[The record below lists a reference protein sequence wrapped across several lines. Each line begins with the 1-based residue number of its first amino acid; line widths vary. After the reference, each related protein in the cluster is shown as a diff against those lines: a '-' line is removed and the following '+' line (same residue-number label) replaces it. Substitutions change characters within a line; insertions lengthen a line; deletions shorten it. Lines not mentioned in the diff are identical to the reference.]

1 MAHFHAVGDFSSYQ
15 ESLYESLLALFVS
28 SFSKASRMKNKKKYH
43 FNFSRVSRIL
53 ELKSLQIKFL
63 ESGIKRTTVHYVFD
77 SKTCKVINTLIQK
90 FKNCKVGCVFPMV
103 AVSILPYAA
112 CVIRTEW
119 PSGRRTPLYATSIK
133 EHFEN
138 AQKYPR
144 TESGWDD
151 LNQRLS
157 WLLILFVDKVFYCSD
172 K

>member
-1 MAHFHAVGDFSSYQ
+1 MAHVHAVGDFSSYQ
-15 ESLYESLLALFVS
+15 EFLYESLLVLFVS

-53 ELKSLQIKFL
+53 ELQSLQIKFL
-63 ESGIKRTTVHYVFD
+63 ESGINSHGTKRLYPTRYEMTVLSQPLYIIYVFD
-77 SKTCKVINTLIQK
+77 SKT
-90 FKNCKVGCVFPMV
+90 FK
-103 AVSILPYAA
+103 
-112 CVIRTEW
+112 
-119 PSGRRTPLYATSIK
+119 
-133 EHFEN
+133 N

-144 TESGWDD
+144 IESGWDD